1 MHWIG
6 SESVTT
12 SCAIESLRKV
22 RLLERFGIGLLQR
35 HSLDQGL
42 LFKLVYGNQSKFLK
56 AFAPWRL
63 VPSSCMYMRRD
74 ISFLLHSPEGSTV
87 CADGWDDAWVDLLA
101 LAEELLALAEWW
113 EEAWSTF
120 LYVGRTC

>member
-1 MHWIG
+1 M
-6 SESVTT
+6 
-12 SCAIESLRKV
+12 
-22 RLLERFGIGLLQR
+22 
-35 HSLDQGL
+35 
-42 LFKLVYGNQSKFLK
+42 LFKLVYGNQSKFLE

-63 VPSSCMYMRRD
+63 LLSSRMYVRVV
-74 ISFLLHSPEGSTV
+74 SLLLHSPEGIAL